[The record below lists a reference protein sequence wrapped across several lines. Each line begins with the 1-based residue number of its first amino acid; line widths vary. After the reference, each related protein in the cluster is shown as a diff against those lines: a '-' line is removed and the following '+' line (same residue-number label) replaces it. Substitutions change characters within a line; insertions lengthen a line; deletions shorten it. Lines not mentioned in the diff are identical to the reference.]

1 MATLRITF
9 AVVRNQWTPTF
20 YSLQGVSED
29 PTENTYYYNVSRV
42 MSDITYYPQ
51 CALYC
56 VRKID
61 FSGMADN
68 EVKNVKGVG
77 AMVKFTNQKK
87 HTTSIAMNANA
98 LQCMTWGEHLLVNCT
113 VENINSGKQ
122 KLPQYILASD
132 LTQLKE
138 NVLFH
143 VLWGDNNS
151 FHSSDLSGKFLDITL
166 NLFAEN
172 E

>member
-9 AVVRNQWTPTF
+9 VVVRNEWKPTF
-20 YSLQGVSED
+20 YSLQGVSE
-29 PTENTYYYNVSRV
+29 ENTYYYNVSRV
-42 MSDITYYPQ
+42 MSDMPYYAQ
-51 CALYC
+51 CVMYC
-56 VRKID
+56 GRKID

-77 AMVKFTNQKK
+77 TMVKITNRKDPA
-87 HTTSIAMNANA
+87 TSIAMSANA
-98 LQCMTWGEHLLVNCT
+98 LQCVTWEEHLLVNCSIY
-113 VENINSGKQ
+113 NINSGKQ
-122 KLPQYILASD
+122 KLPQYMLASD

-143 VLWGDNNS
+143 ALWGDNNS
-151 FHSSDLSGKFLDITL
+151 KHSSDISAKFMDITL
-166 NLFAEN
+166 NLFVEN